1 MDLQIYFKNVLGM
14 LKLDSKAFKYVDKK
28 VSWKDALILITLLSI
43 IEGVLVI
50 GAYGFGS
57 IIGTPLVIFLFGG
70 LLFLF
75 LKLFGGKGDYLGTI
89 KFISSIGMV
98 SVLFSVIMIV
108 IQRTFSLP
116 VDDLLTSELLPFIV
130 GVWVFVTLIYAQSY
144 LHKISKLR
152 TFFAMF
158 LPLTILFLFMILV
171 IVVFFAGV
179 LSTVPLI

>member
-98 SVLFSVIMIV
+98 SVLFE
-108 IQRTFSLP
+108 R
-116 VDDLLTSELLPFIV
+116 
-130 GVWVFVTLIYAQSY
+130 
-144 LHKISKLR
+144 
-152 TFFAMF
+152 
-158 LPLTILFLFMILV
+158 
-171 IVVFFAGV
+171 
-179 LSTVPLI
+179 